1 MDSSALR
8 GATAAAA
15 PSRASCRLECSAA
28 QFGAIFAQPPAL
40 YPRYVGDSA
49 TDLTALLAADVGIL
63 VGTSESAR
71 RIARRFGVKLAPL
84 PAELPELPAA
94 DADGGGSGG
103 GAVIYEAASWE
114 QIRSALGFGGG
125 AAAV

>member
-1 MDSSALR
+1 MASSARR

-15 PSRASCRLECSAA
+15 PSRACCRLESSARNSA
-28 QFGAIFAQPPAL
+28 QFLLSVAL
-40 YPRYVGDSA
+40 HHRYVGDSA

-94 DADGGGSGG
+94 DAEGGSGG

>member
-1 MDSSALR
+1 MRPVDSNL
-8 GATAAAA
+8 
-15 PSRASCRLECSAA
+15 AA
-28 QFGAIFAQPPAL
+28 QFFCAILLSAAL
-40 YPRYVGDSA
+40 YHRYVGDSA

-71 RIARRFGVKLAPL
+71 RIARRFGVKLTPL
-84 PAELPELPAA
+84 PAELPELP
-94 DADGGGSGG
+94 DAEGGGSGG

>member
-1 MDSSALR
+1 ML
-8 GATAAAA
+8 
-15 PSRASCRLECSAA
+15 SAA
-28 QFGAIFAQPPAL
+28 L
-40 YPRYVGDSA
+40 YHRYVGDSA

-94 DADGGGSGG
+94 EGGGGSGG

>member
-1 MDSSALR
+1 MLR
-8 GATAAAA
+8 PA
-15 PSRASCRLECSAA
+15 PT
-28 QFGAIFAQPPAL
+28 
-40 YPRYVGDSA
+40 YRYVGDSA

-94 DADGGGSGG
+94 ADAEGGGGSGG
-103 GAVIYEAASWE
+103 NAVIYEAASWE